1 MQFWLGENNWAANQI
16 DHDKHSLNLW
26 PYNASQQTN
35 LNMSPGINP
44 INILQC
50 KIYATL
56 FFKHFDWLKNVS
68 SQSKCLKKLA

>member
-44 INILQC
+44 IKILQR
-50 KIYATL
+50 KINATL
-56 FFKHFDWLKNVS
+56 FLSILIGWKMWVANQNAWKN
-68 SQSKCLKKLA
+68 